1 MAQVHKRFGDNEV
14 KALLEKYMKKEV
26 ERKYI
31 EEILGIKKR
40 RFFELLKSYK
50 DNPDSFTVKYKR
62 KRPTRK
68 IDKETDLSPKNWSKL
83 KVSIS
88 NYPPFIGHIE

>member
-1 MAQVHKRFGDNEV
+1 MAQIHKRFDDGQV
-14 KALLEKYMKKEV
+14 KALLEKYIKKEV

-50 DNPDSFTVKYKR
+50 ENPDSFTLKHGR
-62 KRPTRK
+62 KKAHKKDR
-68 IDKETDLSPKNWSKL
+68 
-83 KVSIS
+83 
-88 NYPPFIGHIE
+88 

>member
-1 MAQVHKRFGDNEV
+1 MSQIHKRFDDKQV
-14 KALLEKYMKKEV
+14 KALLEKYIKTDI

-50 DNPDSFTVKYKR
+50 ENPDSFTVNYRR
-62 KRPTRK
+62 KKPTRRIEKKTEEAILAELK
-68 IDKETDLSPKNWSKL
+68 IEKNL
-83 KVSIS
+83 
-88 NYPPFIGHIE
+88 ED